1 MEVLTGAASS
11 ALPRSHSS
19 SNLPTRQSSEFKHI
33 RSPRD
38 SEELPRSASFT
49 FLPGLDVDTFKLND
63 YFDAEVAVE
72 PFKLSRTSS
81 EATITEKGH
90 SKHGGS
96 KSQQQELQTADKRKS
111 TVSGWVSRVRGS
123 PERTISLPWKAPGD
137 RTTQSRPIPIRTSST
152 RSTASQSRAQSD
164 DSSSSRSSSRSPSPS
179 KKLVSDLMGHS
190 PDDHSTPPSS
200 ISSSSPKQ
208 SIAAL
213 SIRSGLS
220 KAKARSESPGAGLVR
235 RGTQLL
241 KRSKKI
247 QTSIFDDGSSR
258 FSNTSNNS
266 LGGISTLNINGLST
280 PATSRPSS
288 RGLKGKLA
296 PLAMHSAQK
305 KDELWPAFCSLDSDF
320 RKFQTKTSALKAQ
333 VVRSTLLPFLRNDF
347 YLDHPSTR
355 NLEPEHLD
363 RRVNVLDKWWRG
375 LLDMIDTQN
384 GMSGVDRPVILEAM
398 AEIMARPEWRLPPS
412 LFAPLG
418 DKPAATDMARS
429 QSTGSFS
436 SSSSG
441 FVTDSVYHNV
451 RTTFIRNLNAQ
462 MSTIVEKMSLR
473 HAPASLVT
481 FCGKATA
488 YAFFFCPGVADALV
502 RVWRTPLETVKRVAD
517 EFGLPRR
524 YTSPSGGSD
533 DIVDAFPPNLQM
545 LGWTSAKTLSNQL
558 QRPAK
563 LPVEVAKIA
572 WGGAWAGRWCGRDSD
587 LFYVFC
593 KHYHILMEEFVPT
606 DTPLIEKARAPAF
619 VLVHAQIV
627 TVLDGTFNR
636 KPAAAAGAGPI
647 SLLGGS
653 LAGADASAAALPLLP
668 SSNLARL
675 MCENRLIMLVRDFLS
690 EQPQDVSEA
699 RRTFAESFALSLKAA
714 TKKTSVYNHNACSI
728 LCDFLE
734 EVLPIYLR
742 YNTTNSFHIDCIDWW
757 FWLEV
762 CQKMLESDN
771 QMTEIRLL
779 SFVYTTWNILTVVD
793 SRKEVVCLDWL
804 LSEQTFEKLFMHW
817 SPMVRAYFMR
827 LLCWRICRFE
837 NDATQLETQILST
850 VSSRLKRIW
859 SYYQHQKH
867 TALHTSTPIPSSTPC
882 LPAPGRRLL
891 IIRNETHPPPPN
903 HFLSFDGI
911 ISGAPRPTSPTRRN
925 STTPSPLSPA
935 GSTAPRRRWSILGKI
950 NPFVADPNAPPQ
962 PTTLEAARLATAAS
976 RSPSSSFS
984 PPPLPAPAPDP
995 PTPTYRAFS
1004 FRFSLEWHGGH
1015 MQSASDRRIFGRDR
1029 VLGVPRL
1036 PGAAQTFLLETVEG
1050 AADEVPG
1057 VAGGSRYA
1065 GRALA
1070 EWEIVGRELEGFVE
1084 RRFGEGVPSLGAVE
1098 VPELRAEGRRW

>member
-1 MEVLTGAASS
+1 MEVMTGAASS

-19 SNLPTRQSSEFKHI
+19 SNLPTRQSSEFKHD
-33 RSPRD
+33 RSSRD

-72 PFKLSRTSS
+72 PFKLSRKSS
-81 EATITEKGH
+81 EATVADKGH

-96 KSQQQELQTADKRKS
+96 QAQQQELQTSDKRKS

-123 PERTISLPWKAPGD
+123 PERTISLPWKAP
-137 RTTQSRPIPIRTSST
+137 TESRPIPIRTSST
-152 RSTASQSRAQSD
+152 RSKASQSSAQFD
-164 DSSSSRSSSRSPSPS
+164 DCSSSRSSSRSPSPN

-220 KAKARSESPGAGLVR
+220 KTKNRSESPGAGLVR

-247 QTSIFDDGSSR
+247 QSSTFDDGSSR
-258 FSNTSNNS
+258 ISNASNNS

-280 PATSRPSS
+280 PPASRPNS

-305 KDELWPAFCSLDSDF
+305 KDELWPAFASLDSDF

-347 YLDHPSTR
+347 YLDHPSTGS
-355 NLEPEHLD
+355 LEPEHLD
-363 RRVNVLDKWWRG
+363 RRVNVLDRWWRG

-384 GMSGVDRPVILEAM
+384 GISGVDRPVILEAM
-398 AEIMARPEWRLPPS
+398 AEIMARSEWRLPPS

-418 DKPAATDMARS
+418 DKPSATDMARS
-429 QSTGSFS
+429 QSNGSFS
-436 SSSSG
+436 STSSG

-524 YTSPSGGSD
+524 YRTPNGGND
-533 DIVDAFPPNLQM
+533 DIVDAFPPNIQM

-558 QRPAK
+558 QRPAN
-563 LPVEVAKIA
+563 LPIEVAKIA

-593 KHYHILMEEFVPT
+593 KHYHILMEEFVPAG
-606 DTPLIEKARAPAF
+606 TPLIEKARAPAF

-627 TVLDGTFNR
+627 TILDGTFNR
-636 KPAAAAGAGPI
+636 KPAAAASAGPV

-653 LAGADASAAALPLLP
+653 FAGADASAAALPLLP

-675 MCENRLIMLVRDFLS
+675 MCENRLVMLVRDFLS

-699 RRTFAESFALSLKAA
+699 RRTFAESFALSLKAS
-714 TKKTSVYNHNACSI
+714 TKRTSVYNHTACSI

-734 EVLPIYLR
+734 EILPMYLSLPEDAGKR
-742 YNTTNSFHIDCIDWW
+742 QPDDGNSGTLFRIHD
-757 FWLEV
+757 LEHSNGRGF
-762 CQKMLESDN
+762 EEGD
-771 QMTEIRLL
+771 RL
-779 SFVYTTWNILTVVD
+779 S
-793 SRKEVVCLDWL
+793 
-804 LSEQTFEKLFMHW
+804 
-817 SPMVRAYFMR
+817 
-827 LLCWRICRFE
+827 
-837 NDATQLETQILST
+837 
-850 VSSRLKRIW
+850 
-859 SYYQHQKH
+859 
-867 TALHTSTPIPSSTPC
+867 
-882 LPAPGRRLL
+882 
-891 IIRNETHPPPPN
+891 
-903 HFLSFDGI
+903 
-911 ISGAPRPTSPTRRN
+911 
-925 STTPSPLSPA
+925 
-935 GSTAPRRRWSILGKI
+935 
-950 NPFVADPNAPPQ
+950 
-962 PTTLEAARLATAAS
+962 
-976 RSPSSSFS
+976 
-984 PPPLPAPAPDP
+984 
-995 PTPTYRAFS
+995 
-1004 FRFSLEWHGGH
+1004 
-1015 MQSASDRRIFGRDR
+1015 
-1029 VLGVPRL
+1029 
-1036 PGAAQTFLLETVEG
+1036 
-1050 AADEVPG
+1050 
-1057 VAGGSRYA
+1057 
-1065 GRALA
+1065 
-1070 EWEIVGRELEGFVE
+1070 
-1084 RRFGEGVPSLGAVE
+1084 
-1098 VPELRAEGRRW
+1098 

>member
-33 RSPRD
+33 RSTRD

-63 YFDAEVAVE
+63 YFDAEAAVE
-72 PFKLSRTSS
+72 PFKLCRTSS
-81 EATITEKGH
+81 EATITDKGH

-96 KSQQQELQTADKRKS
+96 KTQEQQLQAADKRKS

-123 PERTISLPWKAPGD
+123 PERTISLPWKAPTD
-137 RTTQSRPIPIRTSST
+137 RTTQSRPIPIRTAST
-152 RSTASQSRAQSD
+152 RSTASQSRAQFD

-190 PDDHSTPPSS
+190 PDDLSTPPSS

-208 SIAAL
+208 SLATL

-220 KAKARSESPGAGLVR
+220 KAKIRSESPGAGLVR

-241 KRSKKI
+241 KRSKKV
-247 QTSIFDDGSSR
+247 QSSTFDDGSSR
-258 FSNTSNNS
+258 SSNTSSNS
-266 LGGISTLNINGLST
+266 LGGISTLNINGLAT

-347 YLDHPSTR
+347 YHDHPSTR

-363 RRVNVLDKWWRG
+363 RRVNVLDKWWIG

-418 DKPAATDMARS
+418 DKPAPTDMARS
-429 QSTGSFS
+429 HSTGSFS

-502 RVWRTPLETVKRVAD
+502 RVWRTPLETVNRVAD

-533 DIVDAFPPNLQM
+533 DIVEAFPPNLQM

-563 LPVEVAKIA
+563 LPLEVAKIE

-593 KHYHILMEEFVPT
+593 KHYHILMEEFVPA

-636 KPAAAAGAGPI
+636 KPAAAAGSGPI

-714 TKKTSVYNHNACSI
+714 TKRTSVYNHNACSI

-757 FWLEV
+757 FWLDV

-793 SRKEVVCLDWL
+793 ARKEVVCLDWL
-804 LSEQTFEKLFMHW
+804 LSEPTFEKLFMHW

-911 ISGAPRPTSPTRRN
+911 ISGSPRTPSPTRRN
-925 STTPSPLSPA
+925 STAPSPPSPA
-935 GSTAPRRRWSILGKI
+935 DSTGPRRRWSILGKI
-950 NPFVADPNAPPQ
+950 NPFIADPNAPPQ

-976 RSPSSSFS
+976 RSPSTSFS
-984 PPPLPAPAPDP
+984 PPLPAPSPSP

-1036 PGAAQTFLLETVEG
+1036 PGAAQTFLLEAVEG

-1070 EWEIVGRELEGFVE
+1070 EWEMVARELEGFVE

-1098 VPELRAEGRRW
+1098 VPELRADGRRW

>member
-1 MEVLTGAASS
+1 MRQTLYTVYFAGGRALGNGKNGRMDGGALNLEDLQSQLSIAFKHAQLTAPHSLWLSCVTPDMEVLTAAPP

-19 SNLPTRQSSEFKHI
+19 SNLPTRQSSEFRHD
-33 RSPRD
+33 RTTRD

-49 FLPGLDVDTFKLND
+49 FLPGIDTDNFKLDD

-72 PFKLSRTSS
+72 PFKLPRKSS
-81 EATITEKGH
+81 ETTITDKRN
-90 SKHGGS
+90 SKHGGA
-96 KSQQQELQTADKRKS
+96 KAQKQELQTSDKRKS

-123 PERTISLPWKAPGD
+123 PERTISLPWKAPSD
-137 RTTQSRPIPIRTSST
+137 RTTESRPIPIRTSST
-152 RSTASQSRAQSD
+152 RSKSSLSRAQFD
-164 DSSSSRSSSRSPSPS
+164 DCSSRSSSRSPSPN

-190 PDDHSTPPSS
+190 PDNNSTPPSS

-220 KAKARSESPGAGLVR
+220 KAKNRSESPGAGLVR

-247 QTSIFDDGSSR
+247 RTSTFDDGSSR
-258 FSNTSNNS
+258 ISNASNNS

-305 KDELWPAFCSLDSDF
+305 KDEIWPAFCSLDSDF

-347 YLDHPSTR
+347 YLDHPSTK

-418 DKPAATDMARS
+418 DKPSATDMERT

-524 YTSPSGGSD
+524 YSSPAGRSD
-533 DIVDAFPPNLQM
+533 DIVEAFPPNLHA

-563 LPVEVAKIA
+563 LPLEVAKIA

-593 KHYHILMEEFVPT
+593 KHYHILMEEFVPA

-619 VLVHAQIV
+619 VLVHAQVV
-627 TVLDGTFNR
+627 TILDGTFHR
-636 KPAAAAGAGPI
+636 QPAAAAGAGPI

-675 MCENRLIMLVRDFLS
+675 MCENRLIMLVRDFLA
-690 EQPQDVSEA
+690 EQPQDVGEA
-699 RRTFAESFALSLKAA
+699 RRTFAESFALSLKAS
-714 TKKTSVYNHNACSI
+714 TKRTSVYNHNACSI

-734 EVLPIYLR
+734 EVLPIYLSLPEDAGER
-742 YNTTNSFHIDCIDWW
+742 QPDDGNSSPIFRLHD
-757 FWLEV
+757 LEHP
-762 CQKMLESDN
+762 N
-771 QMTEIRLL
+771 
-779 SFVYTTWNILTVVD
+779 
-793 SRKEVVCLDWL
+793 
-804 LSEQTFEKLFMHW
+804 
-817 SPMVRAYFMR
+817 
-827 LLCWRICRFE
+827 
-837 NDATQLETQILST
+837 
-850 VSSRLKRIW
+850 
-859 SYYQHQKH
+859 
-867 TALHTSTPIPSSTPC
+867 
-882 LPAPGRRLL
+882 GR
-891 IIRNETHPPPPN
+891 
-903 HFLSFDGI
+903 
-911 ISGAPRPTSPTRRN
+911 
-925 STTPSPLSPA
+925 
-935 GSTAPRRRWSILGKI
+935 
-950 NPFVADPNAPPQ
+950 
-962 PTTLEAARLATAAS
+962 
-976 RSPSSSFS
+976 
-984 PPPLPAPAPDP
+984 
-995 PTPTYRAFS
+995 
-1004 FRFSLEWHGGH
+1004 
-1015 MQSASDRRIFGRDR
+1015 
-1029 VLGVPRL
+1029 
-1036 PGAAQTFLLETVEG
+1036 
-1050 AADEVPG
+1050 
-1057 VAGGSRYA
+1057 
-1065 GRALA
+1065 
-1070 EWEIVGRELEGFVE
+1070 
-1084 RRFGEGVPSLGAVE
+1084 
-1098 VPELRAEGRRW
+1098 

>member
-1 MEVLTGAASS
+1 MEVLPGAASS

-19 SNLPTRQSSEFKHI
+19 SNLPTRQSGEFEHD
-33 RSPRD
+33 RSTID
-38 SEELPRSASFT
+38 SELPRSASFT
-49 FLPGLDVDTFKLND
+49 FLPGLDTDNFKLDD

-81 EATITEKGH
+81 DLTITNKRH
-90 SKHGGS
+90 SRNGGT
-96 KSQQQELQTADKRKS
+96 KTQQQELQTADKRKS

-123 PERTISLPWKAPGD
+123 PERTMSLPWKAPTD

-152 RSTASQSRAQSD
+152 RSNKSQSSRAQFD
-164 DSSSSRSSSRSPSPS
+164 DCSSSRSSSRSPSPS

-190 PDDHSTPPSS
+190 PDNHSTPPSS

-220 KAKARSESPGAGLVR
+220 KAKNRSESPGAGLVR

-241 KRSKKI
+241 KRSKKV
-247 QTSIFDDGSSR
+247 QSSTFDDGSSR
-258 FSNTSNNS
+258 YSNASNYS

-347 YLDHPSTR
+347 YLDHPSTK

-363 RRVNVLDKWWRG
+363 RRVNVLDKWWIG
-375 LLDMIDTQN
+375 LLEMIDTQN
-384 GMSGVDRPVILEAM
+384 GISGVDRPVILEAM

-418 DKPAATDMARS
+418 EKPAATDMARTE
-429 QSTGSFS
+429 STGSFS

-524 YTSPSGGSD
+524 YSPSGGAD
-533 DIVDAFPPNLQM
+533 DIIEAFPPNLQR

-558 QRPAK
+558 QRPAQ
-563 LPVEVAKIA
+563 LPLEVAKIA
-572 WGGAWAGRWCGRDSD
+572 WAGAWAGRWCGRDSD

-593 KHYHILMEEFVPT
+593 KHYHILMEEFVPA
-606 DTPLIEKARAPAF
+606 DTPLIDKARAPAF

-627 TVLDGTFNR
+627 TVLDGTFHR

-699 RRTFAESFALSLKAA
+699 RRTFAESFAISLKAS
-714 TKKTSVYNHNACSI
+714 TKRTSVYNHNACSI

-734 EVLPIYLR
+734 ELLPLYL
-742 YNTTNSFHIDCIDWW
+742 S
-757 FWLEV
+757 
-762 CQKMLESDN
+762 
-771 QMTEIRLL
+771 
-779 SFVYTTWNILTVVD
+779 
-793 SRKEVVCLDWL
+793 
-804 LSEQTFEKLFMHW
+804 
-817 SPMVRAYFMR
+817 
-827 LLCWRICRFE
+827 
-837 NDATQLETQILST
+837 
-850 VSSRLKRIW
+850 
-859 SYYQHQKH
+859 
-867 TALHTSTPIPSSTPC
+867 
-882 LPAPGRRLL
+882 
-891 IIRNETHPPPPN
+891 
-903 HFLSFDGI
+903 
-911 ISGAPRPTSPTRRN
+911 
-925 STTPSPLSPA
+925 
-935 GSTAPRRRWSILGKI
+935 
-950 NPFVADPNAPPQ
+950 
-962 PTTLEAARLATAAS
+962 
-976 RSPSSSFS
+976 
-984 PPPLPAPAPDP
+984 
-995 PTPTYRAFS
+995 
-1004 FRFSLEWHGGH
+1004 
-1015 MQSASDRRIFGRDR
+1015 
-1029 VLGVPRL
+1029 
-1036 PGAAQTFLLETVEG
+1036 
-1050 AADEVPG
+1050 
-1057 VAGGSRYA
+1057 
-1065 GRALA
+1065 
-1070 EWEIVGRELEGFVE
+1070 
-1084 RRFGEGVPSLGAVE
+1084 
-1098 VPELRAEGRRW
+1098 VPEDARER